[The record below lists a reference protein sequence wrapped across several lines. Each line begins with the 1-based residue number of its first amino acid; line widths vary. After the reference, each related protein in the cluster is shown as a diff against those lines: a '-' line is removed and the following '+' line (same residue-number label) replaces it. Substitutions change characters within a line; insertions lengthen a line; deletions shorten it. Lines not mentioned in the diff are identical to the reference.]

1 MKTLKSIGMMLLL
14 MAITNLAFSQ
24 QQKYY
29 RVKIYTGANTL
40 QQLSSLGVT
49 IDHGDV
55 GERKHFISE
64 FSEQEFGLIKKSG
77 VKYEVLIEDM
87 SNWYQMRNLGLVGQE
102 DLSQSKLADDC
113 NFTTPANFTLGTMGG
128 FYTYAEMLAV
138 LDDMQ
143 SKFPSLI
150 TKKRVIS
157 NTILTTE
164 GRPLYVVQ
172 ISDNPNKKESETR
185 VLYTAL
191 HHAREPLSSM
201 QLIMYMWYLLENYNT
216 SADVKNIVNNAELF
230 FVPCVNPDGYIYNQ
244 TTNPNGGGMWR
255 KNRSSNSSGSKGVD
269 LNRNYGYQWGYDNIG
284 SSNQSSSDTYRG
296 PSAFS
301 EPETQCIR
309 LLCKRAKF
317 TAAIN
322 NHSYSNVLIYP
333 WGYKPNF
340 TTPDQAVFASW
351 SEDMTECNNFMPGT
365 PNQTVGYTGNGVSD
379 DWMYGEQTEKPKII
393 AFSPESGSF
402 LDGFWPAKTKIEAL
416 SKKNLDMNLSFA
428 RQAINSTNT
437 VAEKNTTIT
446 KITTSISPNPV
457 HSIAVIH
464 YQLPIQKATVV
475 SNGKI
480 EIYTNTGLLVKQIS
494 LPQIGNNVNINLSD
508 LKEGIYYYRI
518 FTDGLSSDLQ
528 QLQIVH

>member
-1 MKTLKSIGMMLLL
+1 MKTLKSIGIMLLL

-29 RVKIYTGANTL
+29 RVKIYTAANTL
-40 QQLSSLGVT
+40 QELSSLGVT

-64 FSEQEFGLIKKSG
+64 FSEQELGLIKKSG
-77 VKYEVLIEDM
+77 VKFEILIDDM
-87 SNWYQMRNLGLVGQE
+87 SKWYQMRNQGIVGQE
-102 DLSQSKLADDC
+102 DLSTSKLADDC
-113 NFTTPANFTLGTMGG
+113 NFTTPTNFTLGTMGG
-128 FYTYAEMLAV
+128 FYTYDEMLAV

-143 SKFPSLI
+143 TKFPSLI

-157 NTILTTE
+157 NSIKTTE
-164 GRPLYVVQ
+164 GRPLYVVK
-172 ISDNPNKKESETR
+172 ISDNPKNTEPETR
-185 VLYTAL
+185 ILYTAL
-191 HHAREPLSSM
+191 HHAREPLSAT

-216 SADVKNIVNNAELF
+216 SADVKSIVDNAEIF
-230 FVPCVNPDGYIYNQ
+230 FVPCVNPDGYVYNQ

-255 KNRSSNSSGSKGVD
+255 KNRSNNSSGSKGVD
-269 LNRNYGYQWGYDNIG
+269 LNRNYGYKWGYDNIG

-296 PSAFS
+296 TSAFS

-309 LLCKRAKF
+309 LLCKRTKF

-340 TTPDQAVFASW
+340 TTPDQAIFAAW
-351 SEDMTECNNFMPGT
+351 SDDMTECNNFQAGT

-379 DWMYGEQTEKPKII
+379 DWMYGEQVEKPKII
-393 AFSPESGSF
+393 SFTPESGSF
-402 LDGFWPAKTKIEAL
+402 LDGFWPAKTKIENL

-428 RQAINSTNT
+428 RQAINSTKNK
-437 VAEKNTTIT
+437 AEKNTTIT
-446 KITTSISPNPV
+446 KIVTTISPNPV
-457 HSIAVIH
+457 HNIALV
-464 YQLPIQKATVV
+464 QFKLPIEKATTV

-480 EIYTNTGLLVKQIS
+480 EIYNTMGIVIKKIAFAQA
-494 LPQIGNNVNINLSD
+494 GNSVSVNFND
-508 LKEGIYYYRI
+508 LKDGVYYYRVFI
-518 FTDGLSSDLQ
+518 DNFSSDLQ
-528 QLQIVH
+528 QLQVVH